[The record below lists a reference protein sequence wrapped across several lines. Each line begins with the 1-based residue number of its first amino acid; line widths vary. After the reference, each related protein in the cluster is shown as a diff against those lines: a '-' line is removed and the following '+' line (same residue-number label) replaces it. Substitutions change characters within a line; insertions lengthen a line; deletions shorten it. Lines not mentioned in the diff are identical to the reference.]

1 MPNYARKDI
10 LLWLADKLQK
20 NIEGLADL
28 LVLEVGKT
36 ITDAKGEVSRA
47 IDTFTLSAEESVRKE
62 GHFMDLDYSPR
73 GSGYSCLVRR
83 FPVGLV
89 SMITPFNFP
98 INLAAHKIGPAI
110 ASGCPFVLKPS
121 DRTPLSAIILGQYLS
136 ETNLPDGAFSILP
149 CHLQDAHLLSTDERI
164 RLLSFTGSA
173 RVGWQLRKN
182 SGKMKISL
190 ELGGNASCIL
200 TETADI
206 GVAVDR
212 LIFGSFYANGQ
223 SCISVQRI
231 HVHESIID
239 TFLPLFIEKAKKLKT
254 GDPYLPDTFVGPL
267 IAQEEAI
274 RIERWIKEA
283 EERGAKIL
291 CGGTRSGSFIPPTIL
306 TDVPTSTT
314 VYCEEVFGPVCIVS
328 AYSSLASVCSEIN
341 TSKYGL
347 QAGIFT
353 CNISQ
358 ANYVYDALHVGGVVI
373 NDIPSARVDA
383 MPYGGIKDS
392 GVGREGV
399 TYAMDEFTEMK
410 VMLMKQTPY
419 KE

>member
-1 MPNYARKDI
+1 MSTRIVQNTLYPFYVGRTATYHSHNPIQVVDKYTQQVVCSVSAAPSEAIKEAIGKASDAQEAMKNMPNYARKDI

-254 GDPYLPDTFVGPL
+254 GDPYLVCL
-267 IAQEEAI
+267 IY
-274 RIERWIKEA
+274 
-283 EERGAKIL
+283 
-291 CGGTRSGSFIPPTIL
+291 F
-306 TDVPTSTT
+306 
-314 VYCEEVFGPVCIVS
+314 F
-328 AYSSLASVCSEIN
+328 
-341 TSKYGL
+341 
-347 QAGIFT
+347 
-353 CNISQ
+353 
-358 ANYVYDALHVGGVVI
+358 
-373 NDIPSARVDA
+373 
-383 MPYGGIKDS
+383 
-392 GVGREGV
+392 
-399 TYAMDEFTEMK
+399 
-410 VMLMKQTPY
+410 
-419 KE
+419 